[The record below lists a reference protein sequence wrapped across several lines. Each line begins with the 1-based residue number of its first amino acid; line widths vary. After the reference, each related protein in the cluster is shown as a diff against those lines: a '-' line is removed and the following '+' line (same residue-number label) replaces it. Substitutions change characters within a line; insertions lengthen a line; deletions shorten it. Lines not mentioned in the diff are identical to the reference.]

1 MVKQRILMLVGLALL
16 WLVVAN
22 ATCGTNRKQG
32 DLVDSY
38 KLARFSLEEC
48 RDMGA
53 GSFDPVTLEK
63 GEGLSEQVE
72 EMLAEGSWARA
83 DRAITELEQIVALL
97 LDQMKNWD
105 PDADGLS
112 NYAEFM
118 MYGTSWSDSDSD
130 GDGYLD
136 GSEILRYETDPL
148 DHCGVPV
155 DVDAETEVQRRCPA
169 LENLGLGDR

>member
-1 MVKQRILMLVGLALL
+1 MVKQRIMMLVGLALL
-16 WLVVAN
+16 WLVVVNTSCA
-22 ATCGTNRKQG
+22 TNRKQG
-32 DLVDSY
+32 DLIDSY
-38 KLARFSLEEC
+38 KLARYRLEEC

-63 GEGLSEQVE
+63 GERLSEQIV
-72 EMLAEGSWARA
+72 EMLAEGSWDRA
-83 DRAITELEQIVALL
+83 DEAIMELEQIVALL
-97 LDQMKNWD
+97 LDQMKSWD

-130 GDGYLD
+130 GDGYFD

-148 DHCGVPV
+148 DHCGVPLG
-155 DVDAETEVQRRCPA
+155 VDAETEVQQRCPA
-169 LENLGLGDR
+169 LENLRLDDR

>member
-1 MVKQRILMLVGLALL
+1 MVKQRILMLVGMALL

-38 KLARFSLEEC
+38 KLVRFSLEEC
-48 RDMGA
+48 KDMGA
-53 GSFDPVTLEK
+53 DSFDPITLEQ
-63 GEGLSEQVE
+63 GVRLSEQIE
-72 EMLAEGSWARA
+72 AMMAEGRWAQA
-83 DRAITELEQIVALL
+83 DKEIADLEQIVALL
-97 LDQMKNWD
+97 LDQMKSWD

-118 MYGTSWSDSDSD
+118 LYGTSWSESDSD

-136 GSEILRYETDPL
+136 GNEILRYETDPL

-155 DVDAETEVQRRCPA
+155 GVDTETEVQQSCPE
-169 LENLGLGDR
+169 LEKLGLGDR